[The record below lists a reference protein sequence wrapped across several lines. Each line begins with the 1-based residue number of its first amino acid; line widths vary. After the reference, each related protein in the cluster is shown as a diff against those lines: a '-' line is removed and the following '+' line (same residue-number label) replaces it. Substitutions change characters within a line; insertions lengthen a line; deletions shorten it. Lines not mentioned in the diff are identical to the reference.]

1 MIGPIAMA
9 TDRGSDPT
17 QAQDFVT
24 IRIDPAAFA
33 YPRVPLPDVWTVRQK
48 VEAPE
53 VGDVVAATAEAVAR
67 VASDPR
73 LRPGASV
80 AIGVGS
86 RGIASLQPIVRT
98 VAAQLKARGCQPFIV
113 PAMGSHGDA
122 TVEGQTQVLRGYGIT
137 EDGVGAPVRAT
148 MEVAQVSTLEDG
160 YPVYFDRIA
169 LAADA
174 VVVVNRIK
182 RHTCFHGPIESGL
195 AKMCAIG
202 LGKHTG
208 ALAIHEFGFRA
219 VRDTMPRVA
228 RRLLTCTNIVGG
240 VAILENA
247 YGGTA
252 EIHGLTADEI
262 GGDRERELL
271 QRSRTLSPRL
281 AFDDVDVL
289 VVDRMGKD
297 ISGSGFDTHVIGRLR
312 MPFTPDADWPGPTVR
327 VIVALDLT
335 DQTHGNATGLGL
347 ADIVTRRLIE
357 RVDFHATMTNHR
369 TSGEGGA
376 FRSKI
381 PLVLADARAAVQAAI
396 GSCGR
401 GRPETVRLAR
411 IQSTAFVDTLE
422 ISAPLLDEAR
432 RRDDLEILSG
442 PHQMSLETDAPRRTF
457 NTSAAR

>member
-1 MIGPIAMA
+1 MA
-9 TDRGSDPT
+9 RDP
-17 QAQDFVT
+17 APAVDYVT
-24 IRIDPAAFA
+24 IRVDPTAFA
-33 YPRVPLPDVWTVRQK
+33 YPDVPLPDVWTVRQK
-48 VEAPE
+48 IDAPE
-53 VGDVVAATAEAVAR
+53 ITDVAQATADAVASF
-67 VASDPR
+67 AADAR

-80 AIGVGS
+80 AVGVGS
-86 RGIASLQPIVRT
+86 RGISNLQLIVRI
-98 VAAQLKARGCQPFIV
+98 VVEGLKARGCQPFIV

-122 TVEGQTQVLRGYGIT
+122 TVDGQTAVLRGYGIT
-137 EDGVGAPVRAT
+137 EDGVGAPIRAT
-148 MEVAQVSTLEDG
+148 MDVEQVAALEDG

-182 RHTCFHGPIESGL
+182 RHTCFHGRIESGL

-208 ALAIHEFGFRA
+208 ALAIHQFGFAA

-228 RRLLTCTNIVGG
+228 RRLLACTNIVGG
-240 VAILENA
+240 IGILENA
-247 YGGTA
+247 YGDTA

-262 GGDRERELL
+262 GSDREIELL
-271 QRSRTLSPRL
+271 ERSRALSPRL

-312 MPFTPDADWPGPTVR
+312 MPFTPDAAWPGPTVR

-335 DQTHGNATGLGL
+335 DNTHGNATGLGL
-347 ADIVTRRLIE
+347 ADFVTRRLIE

-381 PLVLADARAAVQAAI
+381 PVVLTDERAAVRAAI

-401 GRPETVRLAR
+401 GRPETVRLVR

-432 RRDDLEILSG
+432 GRGDIEVVSG
-442 PHQMSLETDAPRRTF
+442 PHPMDLATLLR
-457 NTSAAR
+457 

>member
-1 MIGPIAMA
+1 MIDADRLKIDMK
-9 TDRGSDPT
+9 TDAAPSADYV
-17 QAQDFVT
+17 D
-24 IRIDPAAFA
+24 IRIDPTAFA
-33 YPRVPLPDVWTVRQK
+33 YPDVPLPDVWTVRHK
-48 VEAPE
+48 IDAPE
-53 VGDVVAATAEAVAR
+53 IKDVPAAAADAVAR
-67 VASDPR
+67 LFTDAR

-80 AIGVGS
+80 AVGVGS
-86 RGIASLQPIVRT
+86 RGISNLQPIVRT
-98 VAAQLKARGCQPFIV
+98 VVERLKARGCQPFIV

-122 TVEGQTQVLRGYGIT
+122 TAEGQTEILHGYGIT
-137 EDGVGAPVRAT
+137 EAGCGAPIRAT
-148 MEVAQVSTLEDG
+148 MDVELVSTLEDG
-160 YPVYFDRIA
+160 YPVYFDRMA

-182 RHTCFHGPIESGL
+182 RHTCFQGRIESGL

-208 ALAIHEFGFRA
+208 ASSIHEFGFNGL
-219 VRDTMPRVA
+219 RDTMPRVA
-228 RRLLTCTNIVGG
+228 RRLVTCTNIVGG
-240 VAILENA
+240 IGILENA

-252 EIHGLTADEI
+252 EVHGLTANEI
-262 GGDRERELL
+262 GGDREADLL
-271 QRSRTLSPRL
+271 ERSRALAPRL

-297 ISGSGFDTHVIGRLR
+297 ISGSGFDTHVIGRVR
-312 MPFTPDADWPGPTVR
+312 MPSASDADWPGPTVR

-335 DQTHGNATGLGL
+335 DQTHGNAAGLGL

-381 PLVLADARAAVQAAI
+381 PLVLADERAAVQAAI
-396 GSCGR
+396 GCCGH

-411 IQSTAFVDTLE
+411 IQSTAFVETLE
-422 ISAPLLDEAR
+422 ISAPLLEEAR
-432 RRDDLEILSG
+432 SRDDIEVLSG
-442 PHQMSLETDAPRRTF
+442 PHPMNL
-457 NTSAAR
+457 SALLAS

>member
-1 MIGPIAMA
+1 MQE
-9 TDRGSDPT
+9 
-17 QAQDFVT
+17 QAPPSADTVT
-24 IRIDPAAFA
+24 IRIDPTAFA
-33 YPRVPLPDVWTVRQK
+33 YPNVPLPQVWTVRQK
-48 VEAPE
+48 VDAPE
-53 VGDVVAATAEAVAR
+53 IGDVVQSTVDAVAR
-67 VASDPR
+67 LFTVPR

-80 AIGVGS
+80 AVGVGS
-86 RGIASLQPIVRT
+86 RGISNLQQIVRT
-98 VAAQLKARGCQPFIV
+98 VIEQLKARGCQPFIV

-122 TVEGQTQVLRGYGIT
+122 TVEGQTAVLQGYGIT
-137 EDGVGAPVRAT
+137 EAACGAPIRAT
-148 MEVAQVSTLEDG
+148 MEVQQVSALEDG

-169 LAADA
+169 LGADA

-182 RHTCFHGPIESGL
+182 RHTCFHGRIESGL

-240 VAILENA
+240 VGILENA

-252 EIHGLTADEI
+252 EIHGLIADEI
-262 GGDRERELL
+262 GSEREVELL
-271 QRSRTLSPRL
+271 ERSRALSPRL

-297 ISGSGFDTHVIGRLR
+297 ISGSGFDTHVIGRVR
-312 MPFTPDADWPGPTVR
+312 MPSTPDADWPGPTVR
-327 VIVALDLT
+327 VIVALDLS
-335 DQTHGNATGLGL
+335 DKTHGNATGLGL

-381 PLVLADARAAVQAAI
+381 PVVLPDASAAVQAAI

-401 GRPETVRLAR
+401 GRPESVRLAR
-411 IQSTAFVDTLE
+411 IQSTAFVETLE
-422 ISAPLLDEAR
+422 ISAPLLEEAR
-432 RRDDLEILSG
+432 RRDDIEVVSG
-442 PHQMSLETDAPRRTF
+442 PHPMNL
-457 NTSAAR
+457 SALMGTY

>member
-1 MIGPIAMA
+1 MSPQAGPAP
-9 TDRGSDPT
+9 DY
-17 QAQDFVT
+17 VT
-24 IRIDPAAFA
+24 LRIDPTAFT
-33 YPRVPLPDVWTVRQK
+33 YPNVPLPDVWTVRQK
-48 VEAPE
+48 IDAP
-53 VGDVVAATAEAVAR
+53 VIGDVVQSTTDAVAR
-67 VASDPR
+67 LFTDSR

-80 AIGVGS
+80 AVGVGS
-86 RGIASLQPIVRT
+86 RGISNLQPIVRT
-98 VAAQLKARGCQPFIV
+98 VIGQLKARGCQPFIV

-122 TVEGQTQVLRGYGIT
+122 TVEGQTAVLRGYGIT
-137 EDGVGAPVRAT
+137 EDACGAPIRAT
-148 MEVAQVSTLEDG
+148 MEVEQVSTLEDG

-182 RHTCFHGPIESGL
+182 RHTCFHGRIESGL

-228 RRLLTCTNIVGG
+228 RRLLACTNIVGG
-240 VAILENA
+240 VGILENA

-262 GGDRERELL
+262 GSDREVELL
-271 QRSRTLSPRL
+271 ERSRALSPRL

-297 ISGSGFDTHVIGRLR
+297 ISGSGFDTHVIGRVR
-312 MPFTPDADWPGPTVR
+312 MPSTPDADWPGPTVR
-327 VIVALDLT
+327 VIVALDLS
-335 DQTHGNATGLGL
+335 DKTHGNATGLGL

-381 PLVLADARAAVQAAI
+381 PLVLPDERAAVQAAI

-401 GRPETVRLAR
+401 GRPESVRLAR
-411 IQSTAFVDTLE
+411 IQSTAFIETLE
-422 ISAPLLDEAR
+422 ISAPLLEEAR
-432 RRDDLEILSG
+432 SRDDIEVVSG
-442 PHQMSLETDAPRRTF
+442 PHPMNL
-457 NTSAAR
+457 SALMGSS

>member
-1 MIGPIAMA
+1 V
-9 TDRGSDPT
+9 SD
-17 QAQDFVT
+17 VE
-24 IRIDPAAFA
+24 IRIDPTAFA
-33 YPRVPLPDVWTVRQK
+33 YPNVPLPDVWTVRQK

-53 VGDVVAATAEAVAR
+53 IPDVAASTADAVAR
-67 VASDPR
+67 LFTDPR
-73 LRPGASV
+73 LRAGASV
-80 AIGVGS
+80 AVGVGS
-86 RGIASLQPIVRT
+86 RGISNLQAIVRT
-98 VAAQLKARGCQPFIV
+98 VIAQLKARGCQPFIV

-122 TVEGQTQVLRGYGIT
+122 SVEGQTAILRGYGIT
-137 EDGVGAPVRAT
+137 EATSGAPVRAT
-148 MEVAQVSTLEDG
+148 MDVERVSTLEDG
-160 YPVYFDRIA
+160 YPVYFDRLA

-182 RHTCFHGPIESGL
+182 RHTCFQGRLESGL

-208 ALAIHEFGFRA
+208 ALAIHEFGFGG

-228 RRLLTCTNIVGG
+228 RRLLSCTNIVGG
-240 VAILENA
+240 IAVVENA

-252 EIHGLTADEI
+252 EIHGLIADEI
-262 GGDRERELL
+262 GSDREVELL
-271 QRSRTLSPRL
+271 QRSRALSPRL

-297 ISGSGFDTHVIGRLR
+297 ISGAGFDTHVIGRVR
-312 MPFTPDADWPGPTVR
+312 MPGTPDADWPGPTVR
-327 VIVALDLT
+327 IIVALDLT
-335 DQTHGNATGLGL
+335 DKTHGNATGLGL

-381 PLVLADARAAVQAAI
+381 PLVLADERAAVQAAI
-396 GSCGR
+396 GCCGR

-411 IQSTAFVDTLE
+411 IQSTAQVERLE
-422 ISAPLLDEAR
+422 ISGPLFDEAR
-432 RRDDLEILSG
+432 RRDDIEVLSG
-442 PHQMSLETDAPRRTF
+442 PHAMDL
-457 NTSAAR
+457 SAVIGS

>member
-1 MIGPIAMA
+1 MKPDAA
-9 TDRGSDPT
+9 TSADYVNIRVDPT
-17 QAQDFVT
+17 
-24 IRIDPAAFA
+24 AFA
-33 YPRVPLPDVWTVRQK
+33 YPNVPLPDVWTVRQK
-48 VEAPE
+48 IEAPE
-53 VGDVVAATAEAVAR
+53 SKDVAAATAEAMSRLLTDA
-67 VASDPR
+67 R

-80 AIGVGS
+80 AVGVGS
-86 RGIASLQPIVRT
+86 RGISNLQPIVRT
-98 VAAQLKARGCQPFIV
+98 VIERLRARGCQPFIV

-122 TVEGQTQVLRGYGIT
+122 TAEGQTEILHGYGIT
-137 EDGVGAPVRAT
+137 EESCGAPIRAT
-148 MEVAQVSTLEDG
+148 MDVQLVSTLEDG
-160 YPVYFDRIA
+160 YPVYFDRMA

-182 RHTCFHGPIESGL
+182 RHTCFQGRIESGL

-208 ALAIHEFGFRA
+208 ALAIHEFGFTG

-228 RRLLTCTNIVGG
+228 RRLMTCTNIVGG
-240 VAILENA
+240 IGILENA

-252 EIHGLTADEI
+252 EVHGLTADEI
-262 GGDRERELL
+262 SGDREAELL
-271 QRSRTLSPRL
+271 QRSRALSPRL

-297 ISGSGFDTHVIGRLR
+297 ISGSGLDTHVIGRVR
-312 MPFTPDADWPGPTVR
+312 MPSTPDADWPGPTVR
-327 VIVALDLT
+327 IIVALDLT

-381 PLVLADARAAVQAAI
+381 PVVLADERAAVQAAI
-396 GSCGR
+396 GCCGR
-401 GRPETVRLAR
+401 GRAETVRLAR
-411 IQSTAFVDTLE
+411 IQSTAFVETLE
-422 ISAPLLDEAR
+422 ISAPLLEEAL
-432 RRDDLEILSG
+432 RRDDIEVLSG
-442 PHQMSLETDAPRRTF
+442 PHPMNLAVTSRPRH
-457 NTSAAR
+457 SM

>member
-1 MIGPIAMA
+1 MKPKAA
-9 TDRGSDPT
+9 TSADCVD
-17 QAQDFVT
+17 
-24 IRIDPAAFA
+24 IRIDPTAFA
-33 YPRVPLPDVWTVRQK
+33 YPDVPLPDVWTVRQK
-48 VEAPE
+48 VHAPE
-53 VGDVVAATAEAVAR
+53 ISDVAAATSEAISRLLTDA
-67 VASDPR
+67 R
-73 LRPGASV
+73 LRQGASV

-86 RGIASLQPIVRT
+86 RGISNLQPIVRT
-98 VAAQLKARGCQPFIV
+98 VVKRLKARGCQPFIV

-122 TVEGQTQVLRGYGIT
+122 TAEGQTEILHGYGIT
-137 EDGVGAPVRAT
+137 EESCGAPIRAT
-148 MEVAQVSTLEDG
+148 MDVELVSTLEDG
-160 YPVYFDRIA
+160 YPVYFDRMA

-182 RHTCFHGPIESGL
+182 RHTCFQGRIESGL

-208 ALAIHEFGFRA
+208 ALAIHEFGFKG

-228 RRLLTCTNIVGG
+228 RRLMTCTNIVGG
-240 VAILENA
+240 IGILENA

-252 EIHGLTADEI
+252 EVHGLTADEI
-262 GGDRERELL
+262 GGDREAELL
-271 QRSRTLSPRL
+271 QRSRALSPQL

-297 ISGSGFDTHVIGRLR
+297 ISGSGLDTHVIGRVR
-312 MPFTPDADWPGPTVR
+312 MPSTPDADWPGPTVR

-381 PLVLADARAAVQAAI
+381 PVVLADERAAVQAAI
-396 GSCGR
+396 GCCGR
-401 GRPETVRLAR
+401 GRPEAVRLAR
-411 IQSTAFVDTLE
+411 IQSTAFVETLE
-422 ISAPLLDEAR
+422 ISGPLLEEAR
-432 RRDDLEILSG
+432 ARDDLEVLSG
-442 PHQMSLETDAPRRTF
+442 PHPMNLSVT
-457 NTSAAR
+457 

>member
-1 MIGPIAMA
+1 MDRTAA
-9 TDRGSDPT
+9 TSADS
-17 QAQDFVT
+17 VS

-33 YPRVPLPDVWTVRQK
+33 YPDVPLPDVWTVRQK
-48 VEAPE
+48 VNAPE
-53 VGDVVAATAEAVAR
+53 IKDVAASAADAVAR
-67 VASDPR
+67 LCADAR

-80 AIGVGS
+80 AVGVGS
-86 RGIASLQPIVRT
+86 RGISNLEPIVRT
-98 VAAQLKARGCQPFIV
+98 VVERLKARGCQPFIV

-122 TVEGQTQVLRGYGIT
+122 TAEGQTEVLHGYGIT
-137 EDGVGAPVRAT
+137 EERCGAPVRAT
-148 MEVAQVSTLEDG
+148 MDVELVSTLDDG

-182 RHTCFHGPIESGL
+182 RHTCFQGRIESGL

-202 LGKHTG
+202 LGKHRG
-208 ALAIHEFGFRA
+208 AASIHQFGFNGLRE
-219 VRDTMPRVA
+219 TMPRVA
-228 RRLLTCTNIVGG
+228 RRLVTCTNIVGG
-240 VAILENA
+240 IGILENA

-262 GGDRERELL
+262 GGNREADLL
-271 QRSRTLSPRL
+271 ERSRALSPRL

-297 ISGSGFDTHVIGRLR
+297 ISGSGFDTHVIGRVR
-312 MPFTPDADWPGPTVR
+312 MPSASDADWPGPTVR

-335 DQTHGNATGLGL
+335 DKTHGNAAGLGL

-381 PLVLADARAAVQAAI
+381 PVVLADERAAVQAAI
-396 GSCGR
+396 GCCGR
-401 GRPETVRLAR
+401 GRPEAVRLVR
-411 IQSTAFVDTLE
+411 IQSTAHVETVE
-422 ISAPLLDEAR
+422 ISAPLLEEAR
-432 RRDDLEILSG
+432 SRDDIEVLSG
-442 PHQMSLETDAPRRTF
+442 PHPMDL
-457 NTSAAR
+457 SATL

>member
-1 MIGPIAMA
+1 
-9 TDRGSDPT
+9 
-17 QAQDFVT
+17 
-24 IRIDPAAFA
+24 
-33 YPRVPLPDVWTVRQK
+33 VPLPDVWTVRQK
-48 VEAPE
+48 IDAPE
-53 VGDVVAATAEAVAR
+53 IGDVVQPTADAMAR
-67 VASDPR
+67 LFTDPR

-80 AIGVGS
+80 AVGVGS
-86 RGIASLQPIVRT
+86 RGISNLQPIVRT
-98 VAAQLKARGCQPFIV
+98 VIEQLKARGCQPFIV

-122 TVEGQTQVLRGYGIT
+122 TVEGQTAVLQGYGIT
-137 EDGVGAPVRAT
+137 EDACGAPIRAT
-148 MEVAQVSTLEDG
+148 MDVQQVSTLEDG

-169 LAADA
+169 LAADG

-182 RHTCFHGPIESGL
+182 RHTCFHGRIESGL

-240 VAILENA
+240 IGILENA
-247 YGGTA
+247 HGGTA
-252 EIHGLTADEI
+252 EIHGLIADEV
-262 GGDRERELL
+262 GSEREMDLL
-271 QRSRTLSPRL
+271 ERSRALSPRL

-297 ISGSGFDTHVIGRLR
+297 ISGSGFDTHVIGRVR
-312 MPFTPDADWPGPTVR
+312 MPSTPDADWPGPTVR
-327 VIVALDLT
+327 VIVALDLS
-335 DQTHGNATGLGL
+335 DKTHGNATGLGL

-381 PLVLADARAAVQAAI
+381 PLVLPDERAAVQAAI
-396 GSCGR
+396 GCCGR
-401 GRPETVRLAR
+401 GRPDTVRLAR
-411 IQSTAFVDTLE
+411 IQSTAFVQMLE
-422 ISAPLLDEAR
+422 ISAPLLEEAR
-432 RRDDLEILSG
+432 SRDDIEVVSG
-442 PHQMSLETDAPRRTF
+442 PHPMNL
-457 NTSAAR
+457 SALMGAY

>member
-1 MIGPIAMA
+1 MPI
-9 TDRGSDPT
+9 DSSDY
-17 QAQDFVT
+17 VS
-24 IRIDPAAFA
+24 IRIDPTAFA
-33 YPRVPLPDVWTVRQK
+33 YPNVPLPEVWTVRHK
-48 VEAPE
+48 VAAPE
-53 VGDVVAATAEAVAR
+53 VTDVAASTADAMAR
-67 VASDPR
+67 LVTDVR
-73 LRPGASV
+73 LRSGASV

-86 RGIASLQPIVRT
+86 RGISNLQPIVRT
-98 VAAQLKARGCQPFIV
+98 VVERLKARGCQPFIV

-137 EDGVGAPVRAT
+137 EEGVGAPVRAT
-148 MEVAQVSTLEDG
+148 MEVEQVSTLEDG

-174 VVVVNRIK
+174 VIVVNRIK
-182 RHTCFHGPIESGL
+182 RHTCFHGRIESGL

-208 ALAIHEFGFRA
+208 ALAIHEFGFKA

-252 EIHGLTADEI
+252 EIHGLVADEI
-262 GGDRERELL
+262 GSDREVELL
-271 QRSRTLSPRL
+271 ERSRALSPRL

-312 MPFTPDADWPGPTVR
+312 MPFTPDVDWPGPTVR

-335 DQTHGNATGLGL
+335 DNTHGNATGLGL

-381 PLVLADARAAVQAAI
+381 PLVLADERAAVQAAI
-396 GSCGR
+396 GCCGR

-411 IQSTAFVDTLE
+411 IQSTAFVETLE
-422 ISAPLLDEAR
+422 ISAPLLEEAR
-432 RRDDLEILSG
+432 SRADIEVLSG
-442 PHQMSLETDAPRRTF
+442 PHPMDLSTSPRG
-457 NTSAAR
+457 